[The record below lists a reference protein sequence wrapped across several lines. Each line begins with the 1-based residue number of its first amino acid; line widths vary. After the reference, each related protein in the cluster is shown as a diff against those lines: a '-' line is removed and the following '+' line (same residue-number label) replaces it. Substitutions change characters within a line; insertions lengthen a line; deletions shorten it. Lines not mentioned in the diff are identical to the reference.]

1 MAFQV
6 SPGVQVK
13 EKDLTNIIP
22 AVATTTGAFAGNFEQ
37 GPCLEPTLISSEEDL
52 IAKFGNPEVSTTAGE
67 STRTDWYT
75 AANFL
80 SYANAIQ
87 IVRILTDG
95 ARNAASEFVTLES
108 GKTTL
113 SITGTPAFTFPD
125 SDGDGHKTQTVT
137 IGAITSASAFQFT
150 VTDSDDISSIGD
162 VANILKNAINTEGN
176 ATDAAIDS
184 DGAAG
189 ISGDTAVTFT
199 TPAAGSSPSAVT
211 TVGLTF
217 TPYLEQEQGAGFATA
232 AVLNNL
238 DDFNAEE
245 TTLINGSVYARF
257 PGKRGNGIGVALIDA
272 GMNDSDFN
280 NTAIVGSGSAAIKA
294 ATLFEK
300 KPGKS
305 QWSTDNFDSDV
316 QDEVHIIVYTA
327 DTTITGTAYEVL
339 ETFEGLSKAGNGKTA
354 DGGQNYYKNIVNNQ
368 SNWIYVLTEDLASGS
383 STGAVSNSEQTT
395 AIGTDIYKANQPD
408 FVRFVTNMSLAGV
421 RRYTLNG
428 GSSGDDVDAGDYT
441 AGLDKFKDP
450 EEIDIS
456 LILGNHFGSGSA
468 NSTKQKVVQKYA
480 IDNLANVRKDCVVFC
495 SPSYDAAVTNPT
507 AAKITTYYSDFN
519 STSYAVFDSSWKRMY
534 DRYNDQFFWSPMA
547 GDTAGIT
554 ARSEFTNDAWWSP
567 AGFNRGFVSNV
578 VKLSFNPQQADR
590 DVLYRERV
598 NPIVTQRGQGTL
610 LFGDKTALSKPSAF
624 DRINVRRL
632 FIVLEK
638 AIATAAKFQ
647 LFEFNDDFTRANF
660 VAAVEPFLQDIK
672 ARRGCQDF
680 KVVCDTSNN
689 TPAVIDGNRFVA
701 DIFIKPN
708 RSINFITLNFV
719 AVRTGVSFEE
729 VAGA

>member
-6 SPGVQVK
+6 SPGVQVQ

-22 AVATTTGAFAGNFEQ
+22 AVATTTGAFAGNFEW
-37 GPCLEPTLISSEEDL
+37 GPCLEPTLISSEEQL
-52 IAKFGNPEVSTTAGE
+52 IAKFGNPKVSTVAGE
-67 STRTDWYT
+67 STRSDWYT

-108 GKTTL
+108 GKTTI

-125 SDGDGHKTQTVT
+125 SDGEGHKTQTVT
-137 IGAITSASAFQFT
+137 IGAVTSASAFQFT

-162 VANILKNAINTEGN
+162 VANILKNAINTEAN

-184 DGAAG
+184 DGAAALA
-189 ISGDTAVTFT
+189 GDTAITFT
-199 TPAAGSSPSAVT
+199 TPAAATAPSAVT

-217 TPYLEQEQGAGFATA
+217 TPYQEAEQGSGFATA

-257 PGKRGNGIGVALIDA
+257 PGHRGNGIGVALLDA

-280 NTAIVGSGSAAIKA
+280 NTPIVGSGSAAIKA

-300 KPGKS
+300 RPGRS
-305 QWSTDNFDSDV
+305 QWSVDNFDSDV
-316 QDEVHIIVYTA
+316 QDEVHVIVYTS
-327 DTTITGTAYEVL
+327 DTTITGSAYEVL

-354 DGGQNYYKNIVNNQ
+354 DGGQNYYKNIINNTSQ
-368 SNWIYVLTEDLASGS
+368 WIYVLTEDLANGN
-383 STGAVSNSEQTT
+383 STAAVSNSDQVT
-395 AIGTDIYKANQPD
+395 AIGTDIYKANEKD
-408 FVRFVTNMSLAGV
+408 FVRFVTNMSLTGV

-456 LILGNHFGSGSA
+456 LILGNSFGSGSSNA
-468 NSTKQKVVQKYA
+468 TKQKVVQKYA
-480 IDNLANVRKDCVVFC
+480 IDNIANVRKDCVVFC
-495 SPSYDAAVTNPT
+495 SPSYDAAVVNPT
-507 AAKITTYYSDFN
+507 AAKVTTYFSDFN
-519 STSYAVFDSSWKRMY
+519 STSYAMFDSAWKRMY
-534 DRYNDQFFWSPMA
+534 DRYNDQFFWSAMA

-598 NPIVTQRGQGTL
+598 NPMVTQRGQGTL

-701 DIFIKPN
+701 DIYIKPN

>member
-22 AVATTTGAFAGNFEQ
+22 AVATTTGAFAGNFEW

-238 DDFNAEE
+238 EDFNAEE

-547 GDTAGIT
+547 GDTAGIA